1 MFAHFSI
8 TVKSAWLH
16 WEGEAVVS
24 HLADT
29 LLRAEGILPP
39 ESENNVEEVGD
50 EATAIV
56 GSHGTLQKEAQG
68 KSKATEEETI
78 VEEAK
83 R

>member
-8 TVKSAWLH
+8 QVKVSWLH

-29 LLRAEGILPP
+29 LLRAEGLLPP
-39 ESENNVEEVGD
+39 EPKVEAEEVGHQP
-50 EATAIV
+50 TAVV
-56 GSHGTLQKEAQG
+56 GSTEALEKGSQEG
-68 KSKATEEETI
+68 LE
-78 VEEAK
+78 